1 MTKTTT
7 LDILVVGR
15 EKAILEVVE
24 RLING
29 HEGWKATIVTTEAD
43 AVEMVRKQRFPSVL
57 VCAGLS
63 AQEEETLRQRL
74 VKQDPDS
81 VVIRHYGGGS
91 GLLENEILGVLDQ
104 RRQNGK

>member
-1 MTKTTT
+1 MTKTAT

-24 RLING
+24 RLINS
-29 HEGWKATIVTTEAD
+29 HEGWKATIVTTEDD
-43 AVEMVRKQRFPSVL
+43 AVAAFRRQRFPIVL

-63 AQEEETLRQRL
+63 VQEEETLRQRL
-74 VKQDPDS
+74 VTQDPVS

-91 GLLENEILGVLDQ
+91 GLLENEILGILDQ
-104 RRQNGK
+104 RRKNGK